1 MIIDR
6 KTFGI
11 IGIMVLAF
19 WLSFI
24 FVDWLFSPAQ
34 QSAPTATPAVQE
46 TVTSDTV
53 NPDSLAG
60 QLEMHDAT
68 LLDTHSAASLATT
81 KPQWSGTMID
91 MQDLSQRQSSLQDI
105 RVLESIYEKTSDSKV
120 LVSLIQRLATNYQF
134 VDANKYLQLLM
145 KQPGYEK
152 MLDVNV
158 VLYVLLHAD
167 TIALQDGKSL
177 DTLVPLITQYR
188 AEGLMTKDDE
198 TFYQWLFAVWKQQY
212 GAANNYWANLTTP
225 RYITVAQAFRKAIA
239 EYSWFKNVPAYYQ
252 DALVSLTMLK
262 NWYFSIAKRL
272 SLYAVMQNPDY
283 VLPYQVLAYSN
294 FLSNNR
300 DVAAEYFLKLASFDK
315 TNSDNYLFLVGVSY
329 YRQADYEQSLLYL
342 NQVTDPQL
350 QTDVY
355 RYELLSYVSMNDMDN
370 AVRIWQKLLGQQDL
384 QATDFQLFFN
394 IFYYQPYVNGQPF
407 TLVHDNGQLATFYRD
422 ACARTLSW
430 SNAVCVYG
438 EVWQAL
444 STSTWAWLADKLLYL
459 SSVYH
464 QAPILHVLGDYYF
477 QHKEYDLAKQSYTQ
491 ALSLAPSSNE
501 QILLKTNL
509 QKALDAK

>member
-1 MIIDR
+1 
-6 KTFGI
+6 
-11 IGIMVLAF
+11 MVLAF

-24 FVDWLFSPAQ
+24 FVDGLFSPAQ

-81 KPQWSGTMID
+81 KPQGSGTMID

-198 TFYQWLFAVWKQQY
+198 TFYQGLFAVWKQQY

-239 EYSWFKNVPAYYQ
+239 EYSGFKNVPAYYQ

-262 NWYFSIAKRL
+262 NGYFSIAKRL

-422 ACARTLSW
+422 ACARTLSG

-438 EVWQAL
+438 EVGQAL
-444 STSTWAWLADKLLYL
+444 STSTWAGLADKLLYL